1 MVPSLSGL
9 AGLQEALEKI
19 EVQLDLYFWCASQ
32 SHFISIHTFK
42 MNATREELASNP
54 GITCVEMIGP
64 VSDETHPSQAVALYI
79 LVDRS
84 GSMASK
90 NKLRNVLLS
99 LEQLLTYLNAG
110 DFLTVLDFDDTV
122 KTVVERESCDVSNKV
137 IIQQRLSALVPG
149 GGTDLGL
156 VIRAA
161 NEAMAVPL
169 PYRPSGIKKACLLL
183 TDGEATT
190 GETRSDKL
198 VELQQAI
205 LSAHPDADLSAIGY
219 GDDHKADL
227 LRSLALSGT
236 YSIVRSGEDVAA
248 VFGDILGGLRTVTA
262 QAVKVIVPPHVTQ
275 KTTLKLSVRA
285 DGFKEILIGNIIAS
299 GKQMVVLEG
308 LLSTDPLRLE
318 YTRVS
323 DATAV
328 VLENVVVTP
337 PSISGQETGRLALLR
352 CEVVG
357 VLDQAQ
363 HHLTSGST
371 VVDVSLLEKI
381 LMLQATLRTLTE
393 DSIQAMLLRELDRAH
408 SYLTMP
414 PLPPMLSRHYSNMLS
429 QHTQVLGTARGIMS
443 VEEEDD
449 DPGRNVSV
457 FASAVQRATSSG
469 MSSAVRAVSQG
480 GNPHALHI
488 SPMPSL
494 DPASTFPPPPSVA
507 PLYRS

>member
-1 MVPSLSGL
+1 
-9 AGLQEALEKI
+9 
-19 EVQLDLYFWCASQ
+19 
-32 SHFISIHTFK
+32 
-42 MNATREELASNP
+42 MNCTREELASNP
-54 GITCVEMIGP
+54 GITCVEMVGP
-64 VSDETHPSQAVALYI
+64 VSDGTHPSQLQAVALTI

-84 GSMASK
+84 GSMASQ

-99 LEQLLTYLNAG
+99 LDQLLTYLNEG
-110 DFLTVLDFDDTV
+110 DFLTVLDFDDRV
-122 KTVVERESCDVSNKV
+122 KTTVERESCDVGNKV
-137 IIQQRLSALVPG
+137 IVQQRLHTLVPG

-161 NEAMAVPL
+161 NEAMAHPL
-169 PYRPSGIKKACLLL
+169 PHRVGGIKKSLMLL

-198 VELQQAI
+198 LELQQAI

-219 GDDHKADL
+219 GDDHNADL

-248 VFGDILGGLRTVTA
+248 VFGDILGGLRTATA

-275 KTTLKLSVRA
+275 KTTLKISARA
-285 DGFKEILIGNIIAS
+285 DGSKEIFVGNIIE
-299 GKQMVVLEG
+299 GGNQMVVLEG
-308 LLSTDPLRLE
+308 LLPTDPLRLE
-318 YTRVS
+318 YVRVS

-337 PSISGQETGRLALLR
+337 PTASGQESGRLALLR
-352 CEVVG
+352 CEVVS
-357 VLDQAQ
+357 VLDQVQ
-363 HHLTSGST
+363 HHLTSGPSA
-371 VVDVSLLEKI
+371 VPASLLEKI
-381 LMLQATLRTLTE
+381 MMLQATLQTLAV
-393 DSIQAMLLRELDRAH
+393 DSVQAMLLRELDRAH
-408 SYLTMP
+408 TYLTMP
-414 PLPPMLSRHYSNMLS
+414 PLPPVLSRHYSNMLS

-480 GNPHALHI
+480 GNPHALHLT
-488 SPMPSL
+488 PMPSL
-494 DPASTFPPPPSVA
+494 DPASSGFPPPPPSM
-507 PLYRS
+507 PLHRS